1 MEYLENFFG
10 KSNMVVEYNKE
21 DEKSEMV
28 DRIIEGLK
36 NSDKSMRIF
45 WMSYS
50 NINLHLKKGT
60 VEIKVE
66 KYSFR
71 KSENNKT
78 EVYISSKTY
87 VFKENTEMVK
97 TYWKIVFYLTEDFE
111 YIEDFKE
118 ETSEEYL
125 WRENFDS
132 IFQDNKYFYRT
143 FEEIFY
149 PELDLRKE

>member
-1 MEYLENFFG
+1 
-10 KSNMVVEYNKE
+10 
-21 DEKSEMV
+21 
-28 DRIIEGLK
+28 
-36 NSDKSMRIF
+36 
-45 WMSYS
+45 
-50 NINLHLKKGT
+50 
-60 VEIKVE
+60 
-66 KYSFR
+66 
-71 KSENNKT
+71 
-78 EVYISSKTY
+78 
-87 VFKENTEMVK
+87 MVK